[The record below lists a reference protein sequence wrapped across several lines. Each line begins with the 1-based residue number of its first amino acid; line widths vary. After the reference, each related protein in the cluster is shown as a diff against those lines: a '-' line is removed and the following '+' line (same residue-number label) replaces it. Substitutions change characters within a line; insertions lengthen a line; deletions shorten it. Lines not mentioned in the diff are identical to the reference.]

1 MKIIKKEILE
11 FSEKE
16 TNAIQLISAICTGL
30 MREANDPNLKDLAE
44 ETYNCITTLW
54 EWEE

>member
-16 TNAIQLISAICTGL
+16 TDAIRLVTEICTGL
-30 MREANDPNLKDLAE
+30 MREAADPNLKELAE
-44 ETYNCITTLW
+44 ETYNCVTTLW
-54 EWEE
+54 R